1 MSALAQAVPLS
12 SGLEPFP
19 GYRLRHRLGCGG
31 FGEVWEAT
39 NPQGRDMG
47 AGTPVPQSLR
57 AAYDSVRV
65 RLQAELEP
73 ATHHATV
80 AARVD

>member
-1 MSALAQAVPLS
+1 
-12 SGLEPFP
+12 
-19 GYRLRHRLGCGG
+19 
-31 FGEVWEAT
+31 
-39 NPQGRDMG
+39 MG
-47 AGTPVPQSLR
+47 AGTPVPKSLR